1 MTIDHRRL
9 GRLVSRVE
17 RSPEKV
23 GEVVAG
29 MGGPREGHV
38 VGITGPPGSGKSSLV
53 GVLAR
58 QLAQAGAKVAVVAL
72 DPASW
77 LTGGAVLGDRLRMQ
91 QLENGDVYV
100 RSMASRAGP
109 AVIGRPVTAAI
120 EVVAA
125 AGYDS
130 ILLETVGAG
139 QDQIGIRLIA
149 DTIVLVDVP
158 GAGDEVQAL
167 KAGLTEIA
175 DILVVNKSD
184 LPGAGAVAAGL
195 RALASGSGEGGD
207 RKPVLL
213 TSTIKSEGIAELAE
227 AIRSRQIA
235 LDRSERDLRR
245 RVAAEAE
252 LRRLVS
258 ERLSALAIERVGPA
272 EWDSLVRK
280 VATWRMGLDAA
291 GQGIVDRL
299 VGKADG

>member
-9 GRLVSRVE
+9 GRLISRVE
-17 RSPEKV
+17 RSPEEV

-53 GVLAR
+53 GVLAP
-58 QLAQAGAKVAVVAL
+58 QLARAGAKVAVIAL
-72 DPASW
+72 DPASR

-91 QLENGDVYV
+91 QLESCDIYV
-100 RSMASRAGP
+100 RSMASRTGP
-109 AVIGRPVTAAI
+109 AVIGRPVMAAV
-120 EVVAA
+120 EVIAA

-139 QDQIGIRLIA
+139 QDQVGIRLIA
-149 DTIVLVDVP
+149 DIIVLVDVP
-158 GAGDEVQAL
+158 GTGDEVQAL
-167 KAGLTEIA
+167 KAGLTEFA

-195 RALASGSGEGGD
+195 KALASGVGEKGD

-213 TSTIKSEGIAELAE
+213 TSAINSEGTAELAE
-227 AIRSRQIA
+227 AIRSRQIK
-235 LDRSERDLRR
+235 LDRCERDSRR
-245 RVAAEAE
+245 RAAAEAE
-252 LRRLVS
+252 LRRIVG

-272 EWDSLVRK
+272 EWESVVHSVADWRLSLD
-280 VATWRMGLDAA
+280 TA
-291 GQGIVDRL
+291 GQEIVDRL
-299 VGKADG
+299 VGRVDD

>member
-9 GRLVSRVE
+9 GRLISRVE
-17 RSPEKV
+17 RSPEEV

-29 MGGPREGHV
+29 LGGPGEWQV
-38 VGITGPPGSGKSSLV
+38 VGITGPPGSGKSTLI

-58 QLAQAGAKVAVVAL
+58 HLAEAGAKVAVIAL
-72 DPASW
+72 DPASR

-91 QLENGDVYV
+91 QLESGDIYV

-109 AVIGRPVTAAI
+109 AVIGRPVAAAI
-120 EVVAA
+120 EVIAA

-139 QDQIGIRLIA
+139 QDQVGIRLLA
-149 DTIVLVDVP
+149 DIIVLVDVP
-158 GAGDEVQAL
+158 GTGDEVQAL
-167 KAGLTEIA
+167 KSGLTEFA

-195 RALASGSGEGGD
+195 KALASGVGGKGE

-213 TSTIKSEGIAELAE
+213 TSAINAEGVEELSE
-227 AIRSRQIA
+227 AIRSRQMR
-235 LDRSERDLRR
+235 LDRCERDSRR
-245 RVAAEAE
+245 RAAAEAE
-252 LRRLVS
+252 LRRRVG

-272 EWDSLVRK
+272 DWDAVVSR
-280 VATWRMGLDAA
+280 VAGWRLSPDRA
-291 GQGIVDRL
+291 GQEIVDRL
-299 VGKADG
+299 IGEADG